1 MCELTKNLQSM
12 IDPKDPTQRLIGA
25 LAAMI
30 DSKFTRLSE
39 RLNKQDEVLI
49 KQNKALEGLKHQDK
63 CPMGVDS
70 KVDSIHAKVE
80 TISKTIEVYTFITT
94 HPKIAI
100 VILIGVCS
108 ILGMGVNEI
117 LDKVLIFIK

>member
-30 DSKFTRLSE
+30 DGKFARLSE
-39 RLNKQDEVLI
+39 RLNKQDDVLV
-49 KQNKALEGLKHQDK
+49 KQNKALEALKHQDK

-70 KVDSIHAKVE
+70 KVEKI
-80 TISKTIEVYTFITT
+80 IKTIAIYTFITE

-100 VILIGVCS
+100 LTLIGICS
-108 ILGMGVNEI
+108 VLGMGVNEI
-117 LDKVLIFIK
+117 LDKILIFVK